1 MAAGMNAIRRA
12 LLTRVGTIQDVTT
25 YPFVPD
31 SINAPA
37 MFVQPGQPFVD
48 YQKAF
53 RGGGTEWKFFIT
65 ILVNR
70 IDEESAQ
77 DDLDDYLDP
86 DGVLVDILQSRDV
99 DDALFQLVDYVEVMS
114 AQRYGAYRIGN
125 TTYLGAEMVIV
136 VRS

>member
-1 MAAGMNAIRRA
+1 M
-12 LLTRVGTIQDVTT
+12 GTIQDVTT
-25 YPFVPD
+25 YAFVPD
-31 SINAPA
+31 AIIAPA
-37 MFVQPGQPFVD
+37 MFVQPAQPFVD
-48 YQKAF
+48 YQKSF
-53 RGGGTEWKFFIT
+53 RGLGTEWKFFIT

-77 DDLDDYLDP
+77 DDLDNYLSP
-86 DGVLVDILQSRDV
+86 DGVLVDILQRTDI
-99 DDALFQLVDYVEVMS
+99 DDDLAELIDYVEVMS

>member
-1 MAAGMNAIRRA
+1 MAAGMGAIRRA
-12 LLTRVGTIQDVTT
+12 MVARLGTIQDVTA
-25 YPFVPD
+25 YHFVPD
-31 SINAPA
+31 AINAPA

-48 YQKAF
+48 YQKVF
-53 RGGGTEWKFFIT
+53 NGLGTEWKLFIT

-77 DDLDDYLDP
+77 GDLDRYLDP
-86 DGVLVDILQSRDV
+86 DGVLVDILQRRDI
-99 DDALFQLVDYVEVMS
+99 DDDLAELIDYVEVLS